1 MRCNAKNRKGEQCK
15 RHAVPGK
22 TKCRMHGGLTPS
34 GIASPHFKTGRHSK
48 YLPGDYAGAYKQSMK
63 DPDLLNLRSEIALV
77 DSRIINLLEALNKD
91 SATKA
96 WSEIKVTWQ
105 EFIENQRIL
114 NNAQATETQR
124 TNAQGKV
131 AMALRSMNEIIE
143 TGAHEQDT
151 WDKLFEA
158 TEQRRR
164 LTSSEAKRLSDMN
177 QFITAEK
184 AMALTYAVLDIV
196 RRSIIG
202 YRDAKKVTDNKLLN
216 TISEEV
222 RKLVAMPQQSLE
234 AEVIDAE

>member
-1 MRCNAKNRKGEQCK
+1 M
-15 RHAVPGK
+15 
-22 TKCRMHGGLTPS
+22 
-34 GIASPHFKTGRHSK
+34 
-48 YLPGDYAGAYKQSMK
+48 
-63 DPDLLNLRSEIALV
+63 
-77 DSRIINLLEALNKD
+77 NKD

-96 WSEIKVTWQ
+96 WGEIKITWQ

-114 NNAQATETQR
+114 NNPQATEAQR

-151 WDKLFEA
+151 WEKLFEA

-196 RRSIIG
+196 RRAIIG
-202 YRDAKKVTDNKLLN
+202 YRDAKRVVDNKLLN
-216 TISEEV
+216 GISEEV
-222 RKLVAMPQQSLE
+222 RKLVAMPEKPLVE
-234 AEVIDAE
+234 EVIDAD